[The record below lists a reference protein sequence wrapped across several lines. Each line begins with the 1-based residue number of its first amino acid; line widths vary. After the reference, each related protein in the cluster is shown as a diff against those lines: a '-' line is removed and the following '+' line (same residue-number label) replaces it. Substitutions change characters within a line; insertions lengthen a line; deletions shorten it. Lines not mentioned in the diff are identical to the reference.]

1 MDPYRTMEGLVMI
14 KVTIWNEFV
23 QEQLSEDTLDKF
35 ELSGMSEKDKERNFN
50 RTKEIASVHPHGI
63 HQTLKELIEEEEDLQ
78 VCHIATL
85 EMEECGLTKEV
96 LDDTDVLVW
105 WSHIAQEQVPDE
117 IARRVQEYVLRGMGI
132 IFLHSAHMSKPM
144 RFLLGTSGTLKWR
157 EGDFCR
163 VWTTQ
168 PSHPIAKGIPESI
181 ELPEEEM
188 YGEFFDIPAP
198 ESQVFL
204 SWYSGGEVFRSGC
217 TWSRG
222 YGRIFYFQPGHETN
236 RSYFHPDI
244 RQVIRNGVR
253 WAAGNQIRKETL
265 TCVHAEK

>member
-1 MDPYRTMEGLVMI
+1 MI

-23 QEQLSEDTLDKF
+23 QEQLCEETLEKFGFEGMPED
-35 ELSGMSEKDKERNFN
+35 EKKRNFA
-50 RTKEIASVHPHGI
+50 RTEEIKKVHPHGI
-63 HQTLKELIEEEEDLQ
+63 HQTLKELIEEDEEFK

-85 EMEECGLTKEV
+85 EMEECGLTETV

-105 WSHIAQEQVPDE
+105 WSHVAQDKVPDE

-168 PSHPIAKGIPESI
+168 PSHPIAKGIPDSI
-181 ELPEEEM
+181 ELEEEEM
-188 YGEFFDIPAP
+188 YGEFFDIPTP

-204 SWYSGGEVFRSGC
+204 SWYSGGEVFWSGC
-217 TWSRG
+217 TWTRG

-236 RSYFHPDI
+236 RSYFNPSI
-244 RQVIRNGVR
+244 RQIIRNAVR
-253 WAAGNQIRKETL
+253 WTAGNQICR
-265 TCVHAEK
+265 EKLECTHVEK

>member
-1 MDPYRTMEGLVMI
+1 MI

-23 QEQLSEDTLDKF
+23 QEQLSEETLEKF
-35 ELSGMSEKDKERNFN
+35 GMSGMPEEYKKKNFD
-50 RTKEIASVHPHGI
+50 RTEEIKKVHPNGI
-63 HQTLKELIEEEEDLQ
+63 HQTLKDLIEEDEELQ

-85 EMEECGLTKEV
+85 EMEECGLTEEV

-105 WSHIAQEQVPDE
+105 WSHIAQDKVPDE
-117 IARRVQEYVLRGMGI
+117 IARRVQDHVLRGMGI
-132 IFLHSAHMSKPM
+132 IFLHSAHMCKPM
-144 RFLLGTSGTLKWR
+144 HLLLGTSGTLKWR

-168 PSHPIAKGIPESI
+168 PTHPIAKGIPECI
-181 ELPEEEM
+181 ELEEEEM
-188 YGEFFDIPAP
+188 YGEFFDIPTP

-217 TWSRG
+217 TWTRG

-236 RSYFHPDI
+236 RSYFNPSI
-244 RQVIRNGVR
+244 RQIIRNAVH
-253 WAAGNQIRKETL
+253 WTAGNGIRKEKL
-265 TCVHAEK
+265 ECVHAKNNSKNIKI